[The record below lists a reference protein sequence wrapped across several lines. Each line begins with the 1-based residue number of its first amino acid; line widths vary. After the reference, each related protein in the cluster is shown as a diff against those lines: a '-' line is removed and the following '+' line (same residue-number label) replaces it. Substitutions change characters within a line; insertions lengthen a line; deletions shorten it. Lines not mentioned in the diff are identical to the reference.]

1 MNSKLVTGHGT
12 TGYRFTQATTVLG
25 HAPWTKE
32 KEDESVGKGALS
44 SVKEFNTGPL
54 YPDLV
59 GEKATR
65 FYGYQC
71 TYGQHMTNSRLY
83 TQVLSMRS
91 NFRFIHCFT
100 PSKK

>member
-44 SVKEFNTGPL
+44 SVKELNTSPL
-54 YPDLV
+54 NP
-59 GEKATR
+59 KSK
-65 FYGYQC
+65 F
-71 TYGQHMTNSRLY
+71 SRR
-83 TQVLSMRS
+83 QGFMDIHAPMDSMRTTVG
-91 NFRFIHCFT
+91 FT
-100 PSKK
+100 HKCCQ